1 MPLASPAC
9 CGQLSIWTDV
19 DPAHDS
25 DFNRW
30 YDREHLQERL
40 AIPGFRRARRF
51 RALSSSPRPYL
62 ALYDTENLQVFR
74 SPAYRQALERQT
86 GWSLRNFARMYGTQR
101 RVGELSLDIG
111 QGEGAALAL
120 FVIADVN
127 RAPPDFTPRFE
138 ALVARD
144 HVVRASL
151 LRTDV
156 ALSAPLSASD
166 GPARADRLVMV
177 EATRHEAAFDAAM
190 VLAQQLCGTDA
201 DEDDVHVFQALW
213 TLRA

>member
-1 MPLASPAC
+1 MLVASPAL

-19 DPAHDS
+19 DPSHEA

-51 RALSSSPRPYL
+51 RALGSSPRPYL

-86 GWSLRNFARMYGTQR
+86 GWSLRNFARMCGTQR
-101 RVGELSLDIG
+101 RVGELTLDTG
-111 QGEGAALAL
+111 QGEGGALAL

-127 RAPPDFTPRFE
+127 LVPPDFTPRFE

-156 ALSAPLSASD
+156 TLSAPLSATD
-166 GPARADRLVMV
+166 GPVEADRVVMV
-177 EATRHEAAFDAAM
+177 EATDHEAAFDAATT
-190 VLAQQLCGTDA
+190 LARQLCGNDA
-201 DEDDVHVFQALW
+201 DDVHVFQALW

>member
-1 MPLASPAC
+1 MSLTSPAP

-19 DPAHDS
+19 DPAYEA

-30 YDREHLQERL
+30 YDREHMQERM

-51 RALSSSPRPYL
+51 RALGSSPRPYL

-74 SPAYRQALERQT
+74 TPAYRQALERQT
-86 GWSLRNFARMYGTQR
+86 GWSLRNFARMFGTQR
-101 RVGELSLDIG
+101 RVGELTLDTG
-111 QGEGAALAL
+111 RGEGAALAL

-127 RAPPDFTPRFE
+127 LAPPDITPRFE
-138 ALVARD
+138 ALVGRD

-156 ALSAPLSASD
+156 ALSAPLSATD
-166 GPARADRLVMV
+166 GPAQADRLVMV
-177 EATRHEAAFDAAM
+177 EATRHEAAFDAATA
-190 VLAQQLCGTDA
+190 LARQLPGNHA
-201 DEDDVHVFQALW
+201 DGVHVFQALW